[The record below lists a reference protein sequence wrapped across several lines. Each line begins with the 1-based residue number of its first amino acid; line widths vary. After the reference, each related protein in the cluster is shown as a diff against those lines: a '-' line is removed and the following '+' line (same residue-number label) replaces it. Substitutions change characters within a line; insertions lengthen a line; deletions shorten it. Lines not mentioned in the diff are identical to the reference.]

1 MIELRT
7 LIPETFPHAMLR
19 EIYEQPHALAATI
32 EKYVPGGLWI
42 TETLQPAI
50 DALGRRERL
59 VIAASGSSRH
69 AGLAGEIMLE
79 DLAGISVDV
88 EYASEY
94 TYRSTHTLHNPG
106 VLVISQS
113 GETADTLAA
122 LREARAR
129 GLVTAAITNNPHS
142 SMAMEANASFPTFAG
157 VEQAIPAT
165 KSFTT
170 QLAVLYLLAL
180 HLARF
185 RGRMTLQ
192 TAEAHGRQLQEIP
205 LLIQAALP
213 RWQEQVEA
221 LIPQLSGSSTVLYLG
236 RGPHYAIAREG
247 ALKLKESAYLNAEGY
262 PAGELKHG
270 PNALVSKEAP
280 LIMIATNDAND
291 PDSLLRYSKV
301 LQLMKDM
308 REQGARIVALATE
321 GDREAPLYC
330 DSCIFI
336 PPSSDLLSTILEV
349 VPSSIACLLASHQ
362 PRYRCR
368 PSKKPGQGG
377 YRGIDCGIPWKFRAV
392 ENISHSPLVVGDEL
406 RTIHSPSYLDCG
418 VDWCGQSRTNCG
430 PSHPLSECERIFID
444 NWRWK
449 HHLLYRCLR

>member
-1 MIELRT
+1 MAKYMIEST
-7 LIPETFPHAMLR
+7 PNSPETTTFPHAMLR
-19 EIYEQPHALAATI
+19 EIYEQPQALAATI
-32 EKYVPGGLWI
+32 EHYVPGGAS
-42 TETLQPAI
+42 TADTFQPAV

-79 DLAGISVDV
+79 DLAGIPVDV

-122 LREARAR
+122 LREAQAR
-129 GLVTAAITNNPHS
+129 GLATVAITNNARS
-142 SMAMEANASFPTFAG
+142 SMATEANASLPTFAG
-157 VEQAIPAT
+157 IEKAIPAT

-170 QLAVLYLLAL
+170 QLAVLYSLAL

-192 TAEAHGRQLQEIP
+192 AAEAHGRELQEVP
-205 LLIQAALP
+205 SLIQSALP
-213 RWQEQVEA
+213 GWQKQIEA
-221 LIPQLSGSSTVLYLG
+221 LTPQLADSSTLLYLG
-236 RGPHYAIAREG
+236 RAAHYAIAREG

-270 PNALVSKEAP
+270 PNALVSKSAP
-280 LIMIATNDAND
+280 LIMIATANAGD

-308 REQGARIVALATE
+308 RTQGARIIALATE
-321 GDREAPLYC
+321 GDQEVPRYS
-330 DSCIFI
+330 DSSLFI
-336 PPSSDLLSTILEV
+336 PASNDLLSTILEV
-349 VPSSIACLLASHQ
+349 VPLQLLAYTLAIS
-362 PRYRCR
+362 
-368 PSKKPGQGG
+368 
-377 YRGIDCGIPWKFRAV
+377 RGIDVDRPRNLVKAV
-392 ENISHSPLVVGDEL
+392 VEE
-406 RTIHSPSYLDCG
+406 
-418 VDWCGQSRTNCG
+418 
-430 PSHPLSECERIFID
+430 
-444 NWRWK
+444 
-449 HHLLYRCLR
+449 

>member
-1 MIELRT
+1 MSVRT
-7 LIPETFPHAMLR
+7 ATTPEIVAGSHAMLR
-19 EIYEQPHALAATI
+19 EIYEQPQALVATI
-32 EKYVPGGLWI
+32 EHYVPGGAST
-42 TETLQPAI
+42 TETFQPVV

-79 DLAGISVDV
+79 DLAGIPVDV

-122 LREARAR
+122 LREAQSR
-129 GLVTAAITNNPHS
+129 GLATVAITNNANS
-142 SMAMEANASFPTFAG
+142 SMAVEASASLPTFAG
-157 VEQAIPAT
+157 IEQAIPAT

-170 QLAVLYLLAL
+170 QLAVLYSLAL

-192 TAEAHGRQLQEIP
+192 AAEAHGRQLREIP
-205 LLIQAALP
+205 SLLQAALP
-213 RWQEQVEA
+213 GWQAQIET
-221 LIPQLSGSSTVLYLG
+221 LTPQLANSSTLLYLG

-270 PNALVSKEAP
+270 PNALVSKDAP
-280 LIMIATNDAND
+280 LIMIATADSND

-308 REQGARIVALATE
+308 REQGARIIALATE
-321 GDREAPLYC
+321 GDREVSLYS
-330 DSCIFI
+330 DSCLFI
-336 PPSSDLLSTILEV
+336 PATNDLLSTILEV
-349 VPSSIACLLASHQ
+349 VPLQLLAYSLAI
-362 PRYRCR
+362 
-368 PSKKPGQGG
+368 S
-377 YRGIDCGIPWKFRAV
+377 RGIDVDRPRNLVKAV
-392 ENISHSPLVVGDEL
+392 VEE
-406 RTIHSPSYLDCG
+406 
-418 VDWCGQSRTNCG
+418 
-430 PSHPLSECERIFID
+430 
-444 NWRWK
+444 
-449 HHLLYRCLR
+449 